1 MYPTRHAAAALGFL
15 ILGLEHVEAAP
26 ADRAQPTVDAAAKSR
41 DGRRPEKALPPSDAI
56 PGAQMVKPPAG
67 CRNGT
72 LRTFDGNLVCR

>member
-1 MYPTRHAAAALGFL
+1 MHPTRHAAAALGFL

-26 ADRAQPTVDAAAKSR
+26 TDPAQPTIEAKTGPRS
-41 DGRRPEKALPPSDAI
+41 GRRPANPLPPSDAI